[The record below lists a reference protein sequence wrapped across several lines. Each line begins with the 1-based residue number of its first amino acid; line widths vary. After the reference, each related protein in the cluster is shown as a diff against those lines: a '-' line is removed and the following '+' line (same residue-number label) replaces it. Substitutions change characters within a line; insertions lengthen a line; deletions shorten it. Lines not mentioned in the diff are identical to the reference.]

1 MPYLWSK
8 ERIEGTSGGI
18 GGLIRHIKGICGY
31 AAGR

>member
-18 GGLIRHIKGICGY
+18 GGLTRHLKGY